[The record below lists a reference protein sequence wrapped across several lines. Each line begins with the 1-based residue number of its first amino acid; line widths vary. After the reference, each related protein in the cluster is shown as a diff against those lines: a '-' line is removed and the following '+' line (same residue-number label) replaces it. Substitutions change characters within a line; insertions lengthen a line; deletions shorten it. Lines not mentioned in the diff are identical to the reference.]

1 MGTAS
6 HTERQTELGSR
17 DPRWGLQVALQGW
30 RIGTPG
36 RKSFIERGG
45 WRFSLG
51 QARRMGHW
59 ASSLATAVFALPLLS
74 SPLPDVLIAFSLLCF
89 FVSWLI
95 FPLPSLHG
103 ARLHF
108 LCPGIFISFWRF
120 SYPFSF
126 FFFFFSS
133 SGFPLPSWPETLI
146 FCSSEGGVFFASFS
160 PLGDNHFMSFL
171 YPEASP
177 SFFFKAENLHF
188 RSLVFSGP
196 RRSPSV
202 LSGLGNTPC
211 LFPLSLKVSFPVA
224 CIFGNLHFLLFL
236 DLETLITVFYSGHG
250 NPSRPGLLYFLFRI
264 HPLLSSGWLG
274 CRGWEG
280 RKVGGGKSRPHFLSH
295 VFFPP
300 LAPSPSPWAGPE
312 CGKSSCPS
320 SHLLPYPEIP
330 KEARRGRGL
339 KQEGF
344 GPSPNPL
351 P

>member
-126 FFFFFSS
+126 FFFFSHHLDF
-133 SGFPLPSWPETLI
+133 
-146 FCSSEGGVFFASFS
+146 
-160 PLGDNHFMSFL
+160 
-171 YPEASP
+171 
-177 SFFFKAENLHF
+177 
-188 RSLVFSGP
+188 
-196 RRSPSV
+196 
-202 LSGLGNTPC
+202 
-211 LFPLSLKVSFPVA
+211 LFPLGLRLSFSAPLRVGSFLPRSHHLGTTTSCPFCTRKPPLPFSLRLKTFTS
-224 CIFGNLHFLLFL
+224 GLWSFL
-236 DLETLITVFYSGHG
+236 DLAV
-250 NPSRPGLLYFLFRI
+250 
-264 HPLLSSGWLG
+264 PLLSCL
-274 CRGWEG
+274 GWETLL
-280 RKVGGGKSRPHFLSH
+280 V
-295 VFFPP
+295 
-300 LAPSPSPWAGPE
+300 
-312 CGKSSCPS
+312 SS
-320 SHLLPYPEIP
+320 L
-330 KEARRGRGL
+330 
-339 KQEGF
+339 
-344 GPSPNPL
+344 
-351 P
+351 